1 MLAIPVYLGLV
12 LTALIV
18 VFYFERKIP
27 AFIQDRLGPM
37 EAGKYG
43 VLQALADVLKLI
55 QKEDIVPTAA
65 DRILFLAAPFIIFLA
80 VFAGFSVLPLNAS
93 FVGSSLY
100 AGVFFIMTIISVDVM
115 GLLMA
120 GWGSNSKFS
129 LFGAMRSVAQI
140 ISYEI
145 PFGISVLCAVVISQT
160 LDLQEMSYQQGVFIN
175 SYAQGSDEMNY
186 LFGIKALG
194 IDVTDIGGILTWNI
208 VRMPFLFIAYVI
220 FFIATLA
227 ECNRAPFDLPEAESE
242 IIGGYHTEYS
252 GFRFAIFFLAE
263 YGMMLLVS
271 LLGAIL
277 FLGAW
282 NSPLPNIGS
291 LRLAEWTT
299 GAPGTVSNYIL
310 GSFWI
315 VLKAFLAMLVHVW
328 VRWTYPR
335 LRVDQLMHL
344 CWKVLTPI
352 GIFILLLSC
361 IWRLL
366 MV

>member
-1 MLAIPVYLGLV
+1 MIAIPVYLALV
-12 LTALIV
+12 LITLIV
-18 VFYFERKIP
+18 IFYFERKVP

-43 VLQALADVLKLI
+43 ILQAFADLIKLV

-65 DRILFLAAPFIIFLA
+65 DRVLFLAAPFVIFLA
-80 VFAGFSVLPLNAS
+80 VFAGFTVLPLNAS
-93 FVGSSLY
+93 FIGSSMY
-100 AGVFFIMTIISVDVM
+100 AGVFFIMTIISIDVI

-145 PFGISVLCAVVISQT
+145 PFGISVLCAVVICQT
-160 LDLQEMSYQQGVFIN
+160 LDLQEISFQQGIWIN
-175 SYAQGSDEMNY
+175 NYTQGAEEINY
-186 LFGIKALG
+186 LFGLRSLG
-194 IDVTDIGGILTWNI
+194 IDVTNIGGILSWNI

-242 IIGGYHTEYS
+242 IVGGYHTEYS

-277 FLGAW
+277 FLGSW
-282 NSPLPNIGS
+282 NSPFPNIGS
-291 LRLAEWTT
+291 LKLAEWTT
-299 GAPGTVSNYIL
+299 GAPGTVANYFW
-310 GSFWI
+310 GSFW
-315 VLKAFLAMLVHVW
+315 LLSKAFIAMVLHVW

-352 GIFILLLSC
+352 GLFMLLICC

-366 MV
+366 MI